1 MEDKRQVVPGL
12 EDNRDVTTTLGVQ
25 KAKGGVGKVM
35 GGLGSLLVLVGFV
48 GSNLPLIVGGIVVA
62 VVGAVLGNHA
72 QKVGQAAI
80 SQRLVPGALH
90 QVFETVEY
98 PAVQDLTRAQIAEG
112 SPGLP
117 RFDSLYTNDVVSA
130 SYQGLPV
137 WLAGLKLCEMALY
150 RDPETEMEKEEEREI
165 FLGLWFA
172 CDLGKEIGCDCTIT
186 PKGVLGRLTGSR
198 NALGSEVFAR
208 KFQVQTDR
216 PDWAERLLT
225 QPVQEAML
233 SLLSMGKTYL
243 RLRPDGKLTL
253 AVSMGKPMFYLGKGS
268 VQAESIQRRFVEEL
282 RGPTR
287 LVDALRRSLPKGPF
301 QIGNWEKKIPARS
314 RSSPGSSSWCEK
326 RRPLSGPAAPKR
338 PRRWPRRRS
347 ESPRRGTW
355 GYRPCGH
362 SLQWSRGPARPPRCP
377 G

>member
-1 MEDKRQVVPGL
+1 M
-12 EDNRDVTTTLGVQ
+12 
-25 KAKGGVGKVM
+25 
-35 GGLGSLLVLVGFV
+35 
-48 GSNLPLIVGGIVVA
+48 
-62 VVGAVLGNHA
+62 
-72 QKVGQAAI
+72 
-80 SQRLVPGALH
+80 
-90 QVFETVEY
+90 EY
-98 PAVQDLTRAQIAEG
+98 PAAQDLTRAQIAES

-287 LVDALRRSLPKGPF
+287 LVDALRRSLP
-301 QIGNWEKKIPARS
+301 
-314 RSSPGSSSWCEK
+314 
-326 RRPLSGPAAPKR
+326 
-338 PRRWPRRRS
+338 
-347 ESPRRGTW
+347 
-355 GYRPCGH
+355 
-362 SLQWSRGPARPPRCP
+362 
-377 G
+377 

>member
-25 KAKGGVGKVM
+25 KAKGGLGKVM

-62 VVGAVLGNHA
+62 VIGAVLGNHA

-165 FLGLWFA
+165 FLGLWCA
-172 CDLGKEIGCDCTIT
+172 C
-186 PKGVLGRLTGSR
+186 VLG
-198 NALGSEVFAR
+198 
-208 KFQVQTDR
+208 
-216 PDWAERLLT
+216 
-225 QPVQEAML
+225 
-233 SLLSMGKTYL
+233 
-243 RLRPDGKLTL
+243 
-253 AVSMGKPMFYLGKGS
+253 
-268 VQAESIQRRFVEEL
+268 
-282 RGPTR
+282 
-287 LVDALRRSLPKGPF
+287 
-301 QIGNWEKKIPARS
+301 
-314 RSSPGSSSWCEK
+314 
-326 RRPLSGPAAPKR
+326 
-338 PRRWPRRRS
+338 
-347 ESPRRGTW
+347 
-355 GYRPCGH
+355 
-362 SLQWSRGPARPPRCP
+362 
-377 G
+377 

>member
-25 KAKGGVGKVM
+25 KAKGGLGKVM

-62 VVGAVLGNHA
+62 VVGAALGNHA

-90 QVFETVEY
+90 QVFEAVEY
-98 PAVQDLTRAQIAEG
+98 PAAQDLTRAQIAEG

-172 CDLGKEIGCDCTIT
+172 CDLGKKIGCDCTIT

-216 PDWAERLLT
+216 PDWVERLLT

-268 VQAESIQRRFVEEL
+268 VQAERIQRRFVEEL

-287 LVDALRRSLPKGPF
+287 LVDALRRSLP
-301 QIGNWEKKIPARS
+301 
-314 RSSPGSSSWCEK
+314 
-326 RRPLSGPAAPKR
+326 
-338 PRRWPRRRS
+338 
-347 ESPRRGTW
+347 
-355 GYRPCGH
+355 
-362 SLQWSRGPARPPRCP
+362 
-377 G
+377 

>member
-1 MEDKRQVVPGL
+1 M
-12 EDNRDVTTTLGVQ
+12 
-25 KAKGGVGKVM
+25 
-35 GGLGSLLVLVGFV
+35 
-48 GSNLPLIVGGIVVA
+48 
-62 VVGAVLGNHA
+62 
-72 QKVGQAAI
+72 
-80 SQRLVPGALH
+80 
-90 QVFETVEY
+90 
-98 PAVQDLTRAQIAEG
+98 
-112 SPGLP
+112 
-117 RFDSLYTNDVVSA
+117 VSA

-243 RLRPDGKLTL
+243 RLRPDGKADPGCVHGQADVLFGERKRPGGEHPATVRGRTARAHPL
-253 AVSMGKPMFYLGKGS
+253 GRCPAAQPAVRSFSNRELGKEDPGEK
-268 VQAESIQRRFVEEL
+268 QKLAGIFV
-282 RGPTR
+282 
-287 LVDALRRSLPKGPF
+287 VV
-301 QIGNWEKKIPARS
+301 
-314 RSSPGSSSWCEK
+314 
-326 RRPLSGPAAPKR
+326 
-338 PRRWPRRRS
+338 
-347 ESPRRGTW
+347 
-355 GYRPCGH
+355 
-362 SLQWSRGPARPPRCP
+362 
-377 G
+377 

>member
-25 KAKGGVGKVM
+25 KAKGGLGKVM

-98 PAVQDLTRAQIAEG
+98 PAAQDLTRAQIAEG

-172 CDLGKEIGCDCTIT
+172 CDMGKEIGCDCTIT

-268 VQAESIQRRFVEEL
+268 VQAVRKEGCLTDPQ
-282 RGPTR
+282 
-287 LVDALRRSLPKGPF
+287 LPKGHGAGCGDVQGVHAVGHGDTDRVVTACNGLVGQPVPLGA
-301 QIGNWEKKIPARS
+301 QDDRQVLDRLELGVVDGDGGVAQ
-314 RSSPGSSSWCEK
+314 GHG
-326 RRPLSGPAAPKR
+326 RRLEAQVVQTA
-338 PRRWPRRRS
+338 
-347 ESPRRGTW
+347 
-355 GYRPCGH
+355 
-362 SLQWSRGPARPPRCP
+362 
-377 G
+377 